1 MSVGL
6 ERERETEQEM
16 REWVSGYWLGEK
28 EGGRPKEREI
38 KWERENEKIK
48 KKKTKY
54 ASTAQIL
61 RRLSITLF

>member
-1 MSVGL
+1 MVSRYVSVDL

-48 KKKTKY
+48 KK
-54 ASTAQIL
+54 
-61 RRLSITLF
+61 LSMQVPPKF